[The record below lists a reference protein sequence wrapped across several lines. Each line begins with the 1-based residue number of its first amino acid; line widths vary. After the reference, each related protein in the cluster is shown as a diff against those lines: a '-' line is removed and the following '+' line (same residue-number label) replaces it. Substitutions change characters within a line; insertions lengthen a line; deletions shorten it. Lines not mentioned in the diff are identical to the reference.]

1 VRQAPA
7 ISIAAMQP
15 HTDELRV
22 ASFADLDTRTLY
34 ELLKLRCEVFVVEQA
49 SAYLDVDG
57 HDMDPAA
64 RHVWVARAG
73 EPVAY
78 LRILGAHDGTQRIG
92 RVVVAKSARGDG
104 LAGRLMDEAIGIV
117 GNRPAV
123 LDAQTPLVGFYER
136 YGFTAGGPEFLDGGV
151 PHVPMARPA
160 R

>member
-1 VRQAPA
+1 
-7 ISIAAMQP
+7 MQP

-49 SAYLDVDG
+49 AAYLDVDG
-57 HDMDPAA
+57 RDPEPAT

-78 LRILGAHDGTQRIG
+78 LRILAEHDGTQRIG
-92 RVVVAKSARGDG
+92 RVVVAKSARGDR
-104 LAGRLMDEAIGIV
+104 LAARLMDEAIEVV

-123 LDAQTPLVGFYER
+123 LDAQAHLAGFYQR
-136 YGFTAGGPEFLDGGV
+136 YGFAVSGPEFLEDGI
-151 PHVPMARPA
+151 PHVPMGRPA